1 MGKDPMNPNILTP
14 DHLDEAEKE
23 GNPHLVE
30 TADGFA
36 QVFPEHKYAIV
47 AGLQKLNH
55 VVGMTGDGVNDGKRF
70 WFWLID
76 FKNF

>member
-1 MGKDPMNPNILTP
+1 MTHYLIQHVSNTFSLLLGMGKDPMNPNILTP

-36 QVFPEHKYAIV
+36 QVLYCR
-47 AGLQKLNH
+47 L
-55 VVGMTGDGVNDGKRF
+55 
-70 WFWLID
+70 
-76 FKNF
+76 